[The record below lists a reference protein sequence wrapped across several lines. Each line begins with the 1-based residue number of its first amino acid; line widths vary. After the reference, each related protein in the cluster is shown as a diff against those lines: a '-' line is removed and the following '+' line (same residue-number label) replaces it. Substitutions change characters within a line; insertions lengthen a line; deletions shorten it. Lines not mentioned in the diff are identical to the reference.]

1 MGHADQLRVGPWT
14 PEPGRHSGR
23 TVTAEST
30 AEYPQRRP
38 CFADRTTVTVDPPEW
53 LDVLPY
59 ADDLD
64 EFARRYRGSR
74 RAARRQHA
82 VVLVAALVVA
92 AAVLLVVWALP
103 KHRGMHVAGGTNAAQ
118 GNTAQGHTAQ
128 SAAPLTPVTYQADA
142 PANTLFGTAH
152 TRPYPG
158 ASDGVIVQ
166 TIGNWGNGVGEGAL
180 RFNNVVVPGAG
191 TYALTF
197 FYVNP
202 NNEPTRSVI
211 ITASGSGSVSL
222 TVAGSA
228 ACCSAQ
234 QVRVDL
240 NRGPNSITFSNP
252 AGHAPAIDRIVVGPL

>member
-1 MGHADQLRVGPWT
+1 MGHADQLRVGPCA

-30 AEYPQRRP
+30 AEYPQQRP
-38 CFADRTTVTVDPPEW
+38 RFAHRTTVTVDHPEW
-53 LDVLPY
+53 LDARPY
-59 ADDLD
+59 A
-64 EFARRYRGSR
+64 
-74 RAARRQHA
+74 
-82 VVLVAALVVA
+82 
-92 AAVLLVVWALP
+92 
-103 KHRGMHVAGGTNAAQ
+103 
-118 GNTAQGHTAQ
+118 
-128 SAAPLTPVTYQADA
+128 
-142 PANTLFGTAH
+142 
-152 TRPYPG
+152 G

-191 TYALTF
+191 TYALTV

-234 QVRVDL
+234 QV
-240 NRGPNSITFSNP
+240 
-252 AGHAPAIDRIVVGPL
+252 